1 MVQFECGTRIL
12 RVIHGRDAR
21 PTSNHMDQPKPR
33 VWLEAF
39 LLTGVFY
46 CTVGI
51 AFTTFGSWS
60 SSNRMVVAWRVAS
73 FVVSLVAFAIHI
85 GYEHFSL
92 GNRPLIVALHASL
105 AVALGGFLLA
115 LAANINSISVANS
128 RHGLLAIALVVWP
141 VMTGIPAF
149 MVALIVAAGLKFIRP
164 KA

>member
-1 MVQFECGTRIL
+1 MSAHNLNEPTRRLWL
-12 RVIHGRDAR
+12 RAV
-21 PTSNHMDQPKPR
+21 
-33 VWLEAF
+33 

-46 CTVGI
+46 CTIGI
-51 AFTTFGSWS
+51 AFGAFAAWS

-73 FVVSLVAFAIHI
+73 FVISLVAFAIHI

-115 LAANINSISVANS
+115 LAANINSIRVANS
-128 RHGLLAIALVVWP
+128 NHGLLAIALIIWP

-149 MVALIVAAGLKFIRP
+149 LVALIAAGGLRLFRR
-164 KA
+164 ARM

>member
-1 MVQFECGTRIL
+1 M
-12 RVIHGRDAR
+12 IHRRDAR
-21 PTSNHMDQPKPR
+21 HLAKSITMDQPKPR
-33 VWLEAF
+33 LWLEAV

-46 CTVGI
+46 CTVGL

-60 SSNRMVVAWRVAS
+60 SSQRTVVAWRVAS

-92 GNRPLIVALHASL
+92 ANRPLIVALHASL

-115 LAANINSISVANS
+115 LAANINSIRVANS
-128 RHGLLAIALVVWP
+128 NHGLLALALIIWP

-149 MVALIVAAGLKFIRP
+149 AVALITAGGMQFLRRAKV
-164 KA
+164 